1 VRDQIGGPV
10 GGSQPIQSSARRCMN
25 DEQWRGL
32 IEQASRSRPTAAQ
45 ATTFLKTWESAS
57 RPVLLR
63 CSDGKDYVVKGKQS
77 GRMIVNDHVVGRLGA
92 ELGAPVGYV
101 AVVDVPDT
109 LIKAEPNLQH
119 MTPGLSHATLLI
131 PRVGERE
138 SILHVNVPENRPR
151 FALLA
156 ILYGWVSAADHQFL
170 YENQPPHLVHS
181 VDHGHFFPGGP
192 DWTTASLRGAGDP
205 ALDPTVAGA
214 CAFIAEE
221 IATAAGALAPLPDQV
236 VVEVVAAPPEEWG
249 LTLEERVA
257 LAAYLAARRDRLVE
271 VLRET

>member
-1 VRDQIGGPV
+1 MK
-10 GGSQPIQSSARRCMN
+10 S
-25 DEQWRGL
+25 EQWRGL
-32 IEQASRSRPTAAQ
+32 IQAVLSSQLTIIQ
-45 ATTFLKTWESAS
+45 ATTFLKTWGSSS

-63 CSDGKDYVVKGKQS
+63 CRDGRDYVVKGRQA
-77 GRMIVNDHVVGRLGA
+77 GRMIVNDHIVGRLGA
-92 ELGAPVGYV
+92 GLGAPVGDV
-101 AVVDVPDT
+101 ALVDLPTT

-119 MTPGLSHATLLI
+119 MSPGVSHATRLI

-138 SILHVNVPENRPR
+138 SILHVNVPENRMR

-156 ILYGWVSAADHQFL
+156 VLYGWVLAADHQFL

-205 ALDPTVAGA
+205 AIDSTLAGA
-214 CAFIAEE
+214 CTFTAEE
-221 IATAAGALAPLPDQV
+221 IRPAGEALAQLSDRVVATA
-236 VVEVVAAPPEEWG
+236 VAAPLEDWG

-257 LAAYLAARRDRLVE
+257 LAEYLAVRRDRLAE
-271 VLRET
+271 VLHGSQRAAT